1 LKVELLYI
9 CCGSELMY
17 DIGILIYASE
27 DEARKKSLFNQ
38 LHRHMLHQ
46 DTKYWHC
53 RKYGKC
59 IVQTF
64 MMGLLIDKILT
75 SSFLLPHQTA
85 IKLKSNVAGVK

>member
-1 LKVELLYI
+1 MKL
-9 CCGSELMY
+9 G
-17 DIGILIYASE
+17 
-27 DEARKKSLFNQ
+27 KKSLFNQ

-46 DTKYWHC
+46 DTKYWQY